1 MLRREYIDV
10 TISMARLG
18 GPFFGQKFKVF
29 KEKLMVDINVAI
41 IGVGNCASSLVQGVS
56 KYSSASNT
64 DSIPGLMHP
73 VLG

>member
-29 KEKLMVDINVAI
+29 KEKLR
-41 IGVGNCASSLVQGVS
+41 GLYYRLLLGKLFETKSLFVEFDKNYERSTQ
-56 KYSSASNT
+56 KKK
-64 DSIPGLMHP
+64 
-73 VLG
+73 

>member
-41 IGVGNCASSLVQGVS
+41 IGVGNCAS
-56 KYSSASNT
+56 
-64 DSIPGLMHP
+64 
-73 VLG
+73 